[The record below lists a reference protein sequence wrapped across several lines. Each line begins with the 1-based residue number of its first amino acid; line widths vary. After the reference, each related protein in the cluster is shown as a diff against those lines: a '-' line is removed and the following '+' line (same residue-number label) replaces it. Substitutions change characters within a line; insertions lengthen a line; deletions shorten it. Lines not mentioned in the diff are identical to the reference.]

1 MIRWGARG
9 PSIHMKKFLTT
20 YGFILFLGI
29 MVVNVALVAGYHRYR
44 LAAPTPLPVLGSLID
59 FDLVNERGEDF
70 GFGNLAGKVWVA
82 DFIFTTCAGPCPLM
96 SRRMADL
103 QHTFRPQPQF
113 RLVSFSVNPEYDT
126 PEVLLAYGRQYGAV
140 PDRWTFLT
148 GSPADIQDVAV
159 NGFHLGSIEEPVYHS
174 TVFTLVDGEGR
185 IRGYYDSNDTQFLTS
200 LVDHIQRLLTT
211 L

>member
-1 MIRWGARG
+1 MIRWGTRA
-9 PSIHMKKFLTT
+9 SSMYMKKFLTT
-20 YGFILFLGI
+20 YGFFLFLGI
-29 MVVNVALVAGYHRYR
+29 MVANVALVAGFHRYR
-44 LAAPTPLPVLGSLID
+44 LAAPTQLPVLGSLTD
-59 FDLVNERGEDF
+59 FDLVNERGENF
-70 GFGNLAGKVWVA
+70 GLGNLAGKVWVA

-96 SRRMADL
+96 SQRMAAL
-103 QHTFRPQPQF
+103 QRTFQPQPQV

-126 PEVLLAYGRQYGAV
+126 PEVLLAYGRQYGAT

-159 NGFHLGSIEEPVYHS
+159 NGFHLGSVEEPVYHS
-174 TVFTLVDGEGR
+174 TVFTLVDGQGR
-185 IRGYYDSNDTQFLTS
+185 IRGYYDSNDDQVLES